1 MWPASVS
8 SAVVSRNDTYGAGRR
23 AASDMRSAEI
33 KFLRLTRLDGK
44 KDDDV
49 GRNVKDKMDSR
60 REHLDKAPGGM

>member
-1 MWPASVS
+1 
-8 SAVVSRNDTYGAGRR
+8 
-23 AASDMRSAEI
+23 MRSAEI